1 MSVPLPGPREPLRR
15 VTSIKVKLGLLVV
28 AAVVVAAVL
37 ATLGAGAV
45 PAWLSIPVTV
55 LLALGV
61 TQLLAVGMTS
71 PLREMTEAARRMASG
86 DYAVRVDTG
95 STDEVGDLA
104 RAFNVM
110 AGDLATVD
118 RQRRDLVASVSHELR
133 TPLTALVAV
142 LENLDDG
149 VTAPDPQTVRT
160 ALGQAERLSDLVTD
174 LLDLSRVDAGV
185 VTLEREVLPVR
196 DLVDRAVA
204 EARTTASARQ
214 VGFEVVVEPAA
225 LTAYVDP
232 RRLHQLLANLL
243 DNASRHG
250 PAGSTVHVLAH
261 AVPGGTRLEVGD
273 EGPGIAPDDRERVFE
288 RFGTLPHVGG
298 RGGTGGTGLGL
309 AIARWV
315 TDLHGGRIA
324 LADPAPGE
332 SGARFVVDL
341 PQPGPPDRPVTARPA
356 QTRPAQTRPAQTR
369 PAQTRPA
376 PPRPAT
382 TQPAPNAVDRPQER
396 TGPMATT
403 IPPLRRTA
411 PPTSLVDDAFGSV
424 WRDAGVPARRGVVL
438 VALGIGLLAG
448 LVLPYADPGLG
459 LTLVLLASGAL
470 VLAVSRRRREPFTW
484 ACAVLCAGFAVV
496 VTLRDAQWVA
506 VLGLLVSALLTTTAL
521 VGGRSAV
528 GMFFGASAWPFA
540 GIRGLP
546 WLGRSLRAFGA
557 GAEAAAV
564 VRTVLFSLAA
574 VLVFGLLFA
583 TGDAIVGHWLSLV
596 LPDLGDSL
604 LLRVFT
610 AVAVAGVVLAAAYLS
625 LNPPR
630 VEGDVVRRR
639 PAQHRF
645 EWLAPVLLVD
655 AVFVVFL
662 AAQAAAFLGGHD
674 YVRRATGL
682 TYADYVHQ
690 GFAQLT
696 MATAL
701 TLLVVWAA
709 SRKAAE
715 TAIDRRW
722 LRGSLGVLC
731 ALTLVVVA
739 SALHRMDLYQ
749 DAYGFT
755 RLRLLVD
762 LFEGWLGLVVIGV
775 LVAGIRLRGAWL
787 PRLALLVGAM
797 LLLGLAAANPD
808 AWIARHNLERYDA
821 IGKLDPAYLGGLSA
835 DALPTILAHPLP
847 PAERCPLGDLTV
859 GLGEG
864 DPWAA
869 WNLGR
874 SRARSAAQEQAS
886 QAAQPQECP

>member
-1 MSVPLPGPREPLRR
+1 MS
-15 VTSIKVKLGLLVV
+15 
-28 AAVVVAAVL
+28 
-37 ATLGAGAV
+37 
-45 PAWLSIPVTV
+45 
-55 LLALGV
+55 
-61 TQLLAVGMTS
+61 
-71 PLREMTEAARRMASG
+71 
-86 DYAVRVDTG
+86 
-95 STDEVGDLA
+95 
-104 RAFNVM
+104 
-110 AGDLATVD
+110 
-118 RQRRDLVASVSHELR
+118 
-133 TPLTALVAV
+133 
-142 LENLDDG
+142 
-149 VTAPDPQTVRT
+149 
-160 ALGQAERLSDLVTD
+160 
-174 LLDLSRVDAGV
+174 
-185 VTLEREVLPVR
+185 
-196 DLVDRAVA
+196 
-204 EARTTASARQ
+204 
-214 VGFEVVVEPAA
+214 
-225 LTAYVDP
+225 
-232 RRLHQLLANLL
+232 
-243 DNASRHG
+243 
-250 PAGSTVHVLAH
+250 
-261 AVPGGTRLEVGD
+261 
-273 EGPGIAPDDRERVFE
+273 
-288 RFGTLPHVGG
+288 
-298 RGGTGGTGLGL
+298 
-309 AIARWV
+309 
-315 TDLHGGRIA
+315 
-324 LADPAPGE
+324 
-332 SGARFVVDL
+332 
-341 PQPGPPDRPVTARPA
+341 
-356 QTRPAQTRPAQTR
+356 
-369 PAQTRPA
+369 
-376 PPRPAT
+376 
-382 TQPAPNAVDRPQER
+382 
-396 TGPMATT
+396 TT
-403 IPPLRRTA
+403 IPPLRRTV
-411 PPTSLVDDAFGSV
+411 PPTSLVDDAFGSL

-459 LTLVLLASGAL
+459 LTLVLLASGGL

-484 ACAVLCAGFAVV
+484 ACAVLCAGFALV
-496 VTLRDAQWVA
+496 VTLRDAEWLA

-528 GMFFGASAWPFA
+528 GMLLGAAAWPFA
-540 GIRGLP
+540 GLRGLP

-557 GAEAAAV
+557 GAGAAAV
-564 VRTVLFSLAA
+564 VRTVLLSLAA

-583 TGDAIVGHWLSLV
+583 TGDAIVGHWFSLV

-610 AVAVAGVVLAAAYLS
+610 AVAVVGVVLAAAYLS

-630 VEGDVVRRR
+630 VEGD
-639 PAQHRF
+639 
-645 EWLAPVLLVD
+645 D
-655 AVFVVFL
+655 
-662 AAQAAAFLGGHD
+662 
-674 YVRRATGL
+674 VRRATGL

-715 TAIDRRW
+715 TAVDRRW

-762 LFEGWLGLVVIGV
+762 LFEGWLGLVVLGV

-787 PRLALLVGAM
+787 PRLALLVGAT

-874 SRARSAAQEQAS
+874 SRARAAAREQAS